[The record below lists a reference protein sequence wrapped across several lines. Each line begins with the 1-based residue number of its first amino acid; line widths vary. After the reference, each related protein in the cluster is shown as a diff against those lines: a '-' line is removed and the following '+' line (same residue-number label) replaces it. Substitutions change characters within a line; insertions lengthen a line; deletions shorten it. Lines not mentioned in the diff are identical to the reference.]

1 MQTLWEH
8 RFARRTQAMQSSA
21 IREILKLTQAPDVIS
36 FAGGL
41 PAPEA
46 FPIEPIREASDF
58 VLSEMGAKVLQYYP
72 TEGFVPLREL
82 LCGFGV
88 EQGVG
93 ASIDNV
99 LITSGS
105 QQALDLI
112 GKVFINRGDLILV
125 ESPTYLGAIQAFNAY
140 GAEYLAVPFDD
151 QGMQTDALEE
161 ALRAGPKLIY
171 VIPNFQNPTGVT
183 MSLKRR
189 QRLVELAD
197 QYGVPIVE
205 DDPYGKLRYE
215 GEYIPPV
222 IAVDAEFRGQCEETY
237 CGNVIY
243 LSTFSKTLAPG
254 LRMAWVTAPVA
265 VIRKFVQ
272 AKQGADLHS
281 PTFNQ
286 AIAYEAAKDGFLA
299 RYIEKIKAIYGE
311 RRLVMLAALEEYFP
325 AGAKWT
331 RPEGGMFLWVTL
343 PEGVDSSEILQ
354 KAVQRKVA
362 FVPGGPFHANGG
374 GKNTMRLNFSN
385 AQPEMIREGIA
396 RLGQVLK
403 EELKDD

>member
-8 RFARRTQAMQSSA
+8 RYARRTQVMQSSA
-21 IREILKLTQAPDVIS
+21 IREILKLTQSPDIIS

-46 FPIEPIREASDF
+46 FPVEPIREACDF
-58 VLSEMGAKVLQYYP
+58 VLSEIGAQALQYYP
-72 TEGFVPLREL
+72 TEGYVPLREM
-82 LCGFGV
+82 LCGFAA
-88 EQGVG
+88 EQGLKIVPE
-93 ASIDNV
+93 NV

-105 QQALDLI
+105 QQALDIL

-125 ESPTYLGAIQAFNAY
+125 ESPSYLGALQAFDAY

-151 QGMQTDALEE
+151 EGMRTDALEE
-161 ALRAGPKLIY
+161 ALRAGPKFIY

-183 MSLKRR
+183 MSLERR
-189 QRLVELAD
+189 KRLVELAD

-205 DDPYGKLRYE
+205 DDPYGRLRYE
-215 GEYIPPV
+215 GDHIPPV
-222 IAVDAEFRGQCEETY
+222 VAIDAEFRGHCETEY

-254 LRMAWVTAPVA
+254 LRMAWVSAPA
-265 VIRKFVQ
+265 EVIRKFVQ

-281 PTFNQ
+281 STFNQ

-299 RYIEKIKAIYGE
+299 QYIEKIKAIYGE
-311 RRLVMLAALEEYFP
+311 RRLVMLAALDEHFP
-325 AGAKWT
+325 AGVKWT

-343 PEGVDSSEILQ
+343 PDGVDSSEVLK
-354 KAVQRKVA
+354 KAIERKVA

-374 GKNTMRLNFSN
+374 GENTIRLNFSN
-385 AQPEMIREGIA
+385 ANPDKIQEGVK

-403 EELKDD
+403 EELG

>member
-1 MQTLWEH
+1 MQTPWEH
-8 RFARRTQAMQSSA
+8 RFARRTKAMQSSA

-82 LCGFGV
+82 LRGFGV

-93 ASIDNV
+93 SSIDNV

-222 IAVDAEFRGQCEETY
+222 IAVDAEFRGHCEETY

-265 VIRKFVQ
+265 VIQKFVQ

-286 AIAYEAAKDGFLA
+286 AIAYEAAKDGFLSQ
-299 RYIEKIKAIYGE
+299 YIEKIKAIYGE
-311 RRLVMLAALEEYFP
+311 RRLVMLAALEEHFP
-325 AGAKWT
+325 AGTKWT

-343 PEGVDSSEILQ
+343 PEGIDSSEILQ

-403 EELKDD
+403 EELKDG

>member
-1 MQTLWEH
+1 MQTPWEH

-46 FPIEPIREASDF
+46 FPIESIREASDF
-58 VLSEMGAKVLQYYP
+58 VLDEMGAKVLQYYP
-72 TEGFVPLREL
+72 TEGYVPLRKM
-82 LCGFGV
+82 LCGFSATQGV
-88 EQGVG
+88 E

-171 VIPNFQNPTGVT
+171 VVPNFQNPTGVT

-254 LRMAWVTAPVA
+254 LRMAWVTAPVV
-265 VIRKFVQ
+265 VIQKFVQ

-299 RYIEKIKAIYGE
+299 QYIEKIKAIYGE
-311 RRLVMLAALEEYFP
+311 RRMVMLAALEEHFP
-325 AGAKWT
+325 AGTKWT

-343 PEGVDSSEILQ
+343 PEGIDASEILQ

-403 EELKDD
+403 EELKVT